1 MSIQKIARLAGVAVA
16 TVARVLNN
24 SDTVKAK
31 NRERVLQAIKESNYQ
46 PNLLARQLRTARSN
60 MILVMVSNI
69 ANPFCAEVVKGIEE
83 EAEKNGYRILLCNSG
98 SDLARSTSGL
108 QLLSGKMVDGI
119 ITMNALSSLPE
130 LTTMIGDAPWVQCA
144 EYADTGSISCV
155 GINDVEAAQ
164 GAVSRLADSGRR
176 RIALINHDLS
186 YRYARLRERGYK
198 SVLHV
203 HGLAYQQVTYAQDLS
218 AAAGKRAMEQLLSQ
232 DEKPDA
238 VFAVSDSLAAGALR
252 AIAQAGLRVP
262 EDIAVIGFDGT
273 ELAEVVSPQLTTVEQ
288 PSRAIGRTA
297 VSLLMKR
304 IDDPDAAVE
313 RVMMDWRVI
322 DRERLRISGRRRRSA
337 REYRCR
343 WAFDECV
350 SQTHPPR
357 RRHGRKYPPG
367 SPHIPPI
374 PRCW

>member
-1 MSIQKIARLAGVAVA
+1 MSIQKIARLAGVSVA
-16 TVARVLNN
+16 TVSRVLNN

-98 SDLARSTSGL
+98 SDFARSTSGL

-144 EYADTGSISCV
+144 EYADNGSISCV
-155 GINDVEAAQ
+155 GINDVDAAQ
-164 GAVSRLADSGRR
+164 GAVSRLVDGGRK

-186 YRYARLRERGYK
+186 YRYSRLRERGYK

-203 HGLAYQQVTYAQDLS
+203 RELAYQQVIYASDLS
-218 AAAGKRAMEQLLSQ
+218 AAAGKQAMEVLLAQ
-232 DEKPDA
+232 EEQPDA

-252 AIAQAGLRVP
+252 AIAQAGMRVP
-262 EDIAVIGFDGT
+262 EDIAVVGFDGT

-288 PSRAIGRTA
+288 PSREIGRTA
-297 VSLLMKR
+297 VTLLMKR
-304 IDDPDAAVE
+304 IDNPDAAVE

-322 DRERLRISGRRRRSA
+322 SRASA
-337 REYRCR
+337 
-343 WAFDECV
+343 
-350 SQTHPPR
+350 
-357 RRHGRKYPPG
+357 
-367 SPHIPPI
+367 
-374 PRCW
+374 

>member
-1 MSIQKIARLAGVAVA
+1 MSIQKIARLAGVSVA
-16 TVARVLNN
+16 TVSRVLNN

-46 PNLLARQLRTARSN
+46 PNLLARQLRTARSK

-164 GAVSRLADSGRR
+164 GRYPGWPIAAAAASRSLITTSA
-176 RIALINHDLS
+176 IAMPVC
-186 YRYARLRERGYK
+186 A
-198 SVLHV
+198 
-203 HGLAYQQVTYAQDLS
+203 S
-218 AAAGKRAMEQLLSQ
+218 AAIKACC
-232 DEKPDA
+232 
-238 VFAVSDSLAAGALR
+238 
-252 AIAQAGLRVP
+252 
-262 EDIAVIGFDGT
+262 T
-273 ELAEVVSPQLTTVEQ
+273 CTV
-288 PSRAIGRTA
+288 
-297 VSLLMKR
+297 
-304 IDDPDAAVE
+304 
-313 RVMMDWRVI
+313 W
-322 DRERLRISGRRRRSA
+322 RISR
-337 REYRCR
+337 
-343 WAFDECV
+343 
-350 SQTHPPR
+350 
-357 RRHGRKYPPG
+357 
-367 SPHIPPI
+367 
-374 PRCW
+374 

>member
-1 MSIQKIARLAGVAVA
+1 MSIQKIARLAGVSVA
-16 TVARVLNN
+16 TVSRVLNN

-69 ANPFCAEVVKGIEE
+69 ANPGCAEV
-83 EAEKNGYRILLCNSG
+83 EKNGYRILLCNSG

-252 AIAQAGLRVP
+252 AIALAGLRVP

-322 DRERLRISGRRRRSA
+322 DRAS
-337 REYRCR
+337 
-343 WAFDECV
+343 V
-350 SQTHPPR
+350 
-357 RRHGRKYPPG
+357 
-367 SPHIPPI
+367 
-374 PRCW
+374 

>member
-1 MSIQKIARLAGVAVA
+1 MSIQKIARLAGVSVA
-16 TVARVLNN
+16 TVSRVLNN

-130 LTTMIGDAPWVQCA
+130 LTTIIGDAPRVQCA
-144 EYADTGSISCV
+144 EYADNGSISCV
-155 GINDVEAAQ
+155 GINDVDAAQ
-164 GAVSRLADSGRR
+164 GAVSRLVDGGRR

-186 YRYARLRERGYK
+186 YRYSRLRERGYK

-203 HGLAYQQVTYAQDLS
+203 RELDYQQVIYASDLS
-218 AAAGKRAMEQLLSQ
+218 AAAGTKAMETLLAQ
-232 DEKPDA
+232 EEKPDA

-262 EDIAVIGFDGT
+262 EDIAVVGFDGT

-288 PSRAIGRTA
+288 PSREIGRTA
-297 VSLLMKR
+297 VTLLMKR
-304 IDDPDAAVE
+304 IDNPDAAVE

-322 DRERLRISGRRRRSA
+322 SRASA
-337 REYRCR
+337 
-343 WAFDECV
+343 
-350 SQTHPPR
+350 
-357 RRHGRKYPPG
+357 
-367 SPHIPPI
+367 
-374 PRCW
+374 

>member
-1 MSIQKIARLAGVAVA
+1 MSIQKIARLAGVSVA
-16 TVARVLNN
+16 TVSRVLNN

-164 GAVSRLADSGRR
+164 GAVSRLADSGR
-176 RIALINHDLS
+176 
-186 YRYARLRERGYK
+186 YARLRERGYK

-322 DRERLRISGRRRRSA
+322 DRAS
-337 REYRCR
+337 
-343 WAFDECV
+343 V
-350 SQTHPPR
+350 
-357 RRHGRKYPPG
+357 
-367 SPHIPPI
+367 
-374 PRCW
+374 

>member
-1 MSIQKIARLAGVAVA
+1 MSIQKIARLAGVSVA
-16 TVARVLNN
+16 TVSRVLNN

-198 SVLHV
+198 S
-203 HGLAYQQVTYAQDLS
+203 
-218 AAAGKRAMEQLLSQ
+218 
-232 DEKPDA
+232 
-238 VFAVSDSLAAGALR
+238 
-252 AIAQAGLRVP
+252 
-262 EDIAVIGFDGT
+262 
-273 ELAEVVSPQLTTVEQ
+273 
-288 PSRAIGRTA
+288 
-297 VSLLMKR
+297 
-304 IDDPDAAVE
+304 
-313 RVMMDWRVI
+313 
-322 DRERLRISGRRRRSA
+322 
-337 REYRCR
+337 
-343 WAFDECV
+343 
-350 SQTHPPR
+350 
-357 RRHGRKYPPG
+357 
-367 SPHIPPI
+367 
-374 PRCW
+374 

>member
-1 MSIQKIARLAGVAVA
+1 MSIQKIARLAGVSVA
-16 TVARVLNN
+16 TVSRVLNN

-144 EYADTGSISCV
+144 EYADNGSISCV
-155 GINDVEAAQ
+155 GINDVDAAQ
-164 GAVSRLADSGRR
+164 GAVSRLVDGGRN

-186 YRYARLRERGYK
+186 YRYSRLRERGYK

-203 HGLAYQQVTYAQDLS
+203 RELAYQQVTYASDLS
-218 AAAGKRAMEQLLSQ
+218 AAAGTRAMETLLAQ
-232 DEKPDA
+232 KEKPDA

-288 PSRAIGRTA
+288 PSREIGRTA
-297 VSLLMKR
+297 VTLLMKR
-304 IDDPDAAVE
+304 IDNPDAAVE

-322 DRERLRISGRRRRSA
+322 
-337 REYRCR
+337 
-343 WAFDECV
+343 
-350 SQTHPPR
+350 PR
-357 RRHGRKYPPG
+357 A
-367 SPHIPPI
+367 ST
-374 PRCW
+374 